1 MERHLLGDGS
11 SPFVFARLR
20 REASFGRSAK
30 RKVRHAMPREK
41 KKKKLPCW
49 DREVPVVLSSAMS
62 SALGR
67 ASGRQNVPCNPLA
80 IYSTSSFSCFV
91 RGKFLTIR

>member
-1 MERHLLGDGS
+1 M
-11 SPFVFARLR
+11 
-20 REASFGRSAK
+20 
-30 RKVRHAMPREK
+30 
-41 KKKKLPCW
+41 
-49 DREVPVVLSSAMS
+49 LSSAMS

-91 RGKFLTIR
+91 RGKFLTIRRGMVVENF